1 MRQKKEKNKKD
12 QTIYLHGNQA
22 KIDQEKHLGHAYA
35 TNALTQYDVPQENG
49 PKEETLLAVED
60 AKRRVEENHK

>member
-49 PKEETLLAVED
+49 PKKETLLAVED